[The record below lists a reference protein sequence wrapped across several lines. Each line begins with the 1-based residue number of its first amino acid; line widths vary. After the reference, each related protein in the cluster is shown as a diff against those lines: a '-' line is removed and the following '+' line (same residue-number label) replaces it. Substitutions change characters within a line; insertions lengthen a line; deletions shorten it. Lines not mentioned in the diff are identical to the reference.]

1 MLDYDLYIAGGL
13 VVIALVVFFL
23 TQIGLLPKKSIPIVA
38 GALLGGLGLVIFRAA
53 RQRAL
58 EAQLKQVKKEVDDRD
73 KRLTQMQQQYGL
85 KEQEVAAQRARLED
99 QITARQKEV
108 LALQAQDAA
117 RKQQVDQMTPA
128 QVREAAGQLG
138 IGGE

>member
-23 TQIGLLPKKSIPIVA
+23 TQIGLLPRKSIPIVA
-38 GALLGGLGLVIFRAA
+38 GALLGGLGIVIFRAA

-85 KEQEVAAQRARLED
+85 KEQEVAEERGRLED
-99 QITARQKEV
+99 QITARQKEI

>member
-13 VVIALVVFFL
+13 VVIAIVVFFL

-58 EAQLKQVKKEVDDRD
+58 EAQLKQVKKEVDERD
-73 KRLTQMQQQYGL
+73 QRLTQMQQQYGL
-85 KEQEVAAQRARLED
+85 KEQEIAAQRQRLDD
-99 QITARQKEV
+99 QVAARQKEI
-108 LALQAQDAA
+108 LTLQAQTA
-117 RKQQVDQMTPA
+117 QQKAQIDQMTSE
-128 QVREAAGQLG
+128 QVHTAFGQ
-138 IGGE
+138 IGTGG

>member
-13 VVIALVVFFL
+13 VVIAIVVFFL

-58 EAQLKQVKKEVDDRD
+58 EAQLKQVKDEVDRRD
-73 KRLTQMQQQYGL
+73 KQLTEMQKQYGL
-85 KEQEVAAQRARLED
+85 KEQEVAAERARLQD
-99 QITARQKEV
+99 QIVARQKEI
-108 LALQAQDAA
+108 LTLQAQDAA
-117 RKQQVDQMTPA
+117 RRAQIDQMTPA
-128 QVREAAGQLG
+128 QVRDAAGQLG
-138 IGGE
+138 IGG